1 MRLEKVLIHR
11 LIRVMRVIIPLL
23 LVVLVSIP
31 AWNFVSRRILKP
43 SGIAAQQFPR
53 DLSVLSEGVT
63 FSRTEGG
70 RTQFT
75 VHAKT
80 NLGFKDNKNV
90 LEDVDVTVFGTT
102 DSEPTRRIRS
112 KNCTYDEQTNNIR
125 FTGDVQV
132 QLDDKTS
139 ARTEELTYN
148 EPSRIIA
155 SPQRTT
161 IEQPEVVAAANALE
175 YQLNTSL
182 LKLDGDVR
190 IVTAART
197 TMETASVIFDQNE
210 NWAAA
215 AGGVVVKSR
224 SGFMRGA
231 TGRAD
236 LEPGT
241 YRPKTILVEGDVTA
255 ESKAPE
261 EQDTWKIR
269 AASVE
274 TTVSAAGTAELVKA
288 RGNVRVEK
296 IAAVRQILT
305 GGAIDAALGPSG
317 KLELLHAREAPQM
330 VFGDGRRLHSSEI
343 ETNGA
348 GFVRTADNSTLQ
360 LGDSV
365 ITGKQFRIQIDEVIT
380 FTTSERAHLQSGERQ
395 SSADR
400 TEAHFDSR
408 TSSLLELVQT
418 GNFQFSEG
426 MRAGRA
432 QNARFEDGGAVV
444 TLDGAPVVTDSQ
456 MRLEAGHIRLN
467 QKDSSFVAAKN
478 VKTVTINSGERV
490 LVRSG
495 QAEGTA
501 ESVVYTGNAQ
511 LWRGTVFIRGERLAA
526 STRDSRLQAEG
537 KVQSNIESIRAASDR
552 LDFDDKVHI
561 AHYTGN
567 VRAQKQ
573 DMVLQTADMTVKL
586 RENEIAEI
594 IAVGAVTVTR
604 GEQRGTGEEAVY
616 DAATDSVVLT
626 GKNAQVHDRQ
636 HGTVQGARLVMKT
649 TGASVTVEG
658 GSNERVLTKRAVTKT
673 PVK

>member
-1 MRLEKVLIHR
+1 MRLEKVFIHR
-11 LIRVMRVIIPLL
+11 LIRVMRVLIPLL

-31 AWNFVSRRILKP
+31 AWNFVSRRIQKP

-53 DLSVLSEGVT
+53 DLSVLTEGVT

-75 VHAKT
+75 VHART

-90 LEDVDVTVFGTT
+90 LQDVDVTVFGTT

-112 KNCTYDEQTNNIR
+112 KNCTYDEHTKDIR

-139 ARTEELTYN
+139 GHTEELTYN
-148 EPSRIIA
+148 DGSRIIA
-155 SPQRTT
+155 SSQRTT
-161 IEQPEVVAAANALE
+161 IQQPDVVAAANALE
-175 YQLNTSL
+175 YQLNTGL

-190 IVTAART
+190 VVTAAKT
-197 TMETASVIFDQNE
+197 TIEGASVTFHQKE
-210 NWAAA
+210 NWAAV
-215 AGGVVVKSR
+215 AGGVVVKSG

-236 LEPGT
+236 LDPGT

-261 EQDTWKIR
+261 DRDTWKIR
-269 AASVE
+269 AASIE
-274 TTVSAAGTAELVKA
+274 TTVSAAGNAELVKA
-288 RGNVRVEK
+288 RGNVHVEK
-296 IAAVRQILT
+296 VAAVRQILT
-305 GGAIDAALGPSG
+305 GGAIDAALNPAG

-330 VFGDGRRLHSSEI
+330 IFGDGRTLRSSDI

-365 ITGKQFRIQIDEVIT
+365 ITGKQFLIQMDDVIT
-380 FTTSERAHLQSGERQ
+380 FTTSQRAHLQSGERQ

-400 TEAHFDSR
+400 TEARFDSR
-408 TSSLLELVQT
+408 TSSLLELVQA

-432 QNARFEDGGAVV
+432 QNARFEDGGTVV

-456 MRLEAGHIRLN
+456 MRLEAGHIRLD
-467 QKDSSFVAAKN
+467 QKDNSFVAAKN

-511 LWRGTVFIRGERLAA
+511 LWRGSVYIHGERLAA
-526 STRDSRLQAEG
+526 SSRENRLHAEG
-537 KVQSNIESIRAASDR
+537 KVQSNMESIRAVSDQ
-552 LDFDDKVHI
+552 LDFDDKAHI

-594 IAVGAVTVTR
+594 TAVGAVTVTR
-604 GEQRGTGEEAVY
+604 GEQRGTGEAAVY
-616 DAATDSVVLT
+616 DAATDSIVLT
-626 GKNAQVHDRQ
+626 GKNAQVHDRK
-636 HGTVQGARLVMKT
+636 HGTVQGARLIMKT
-649 TGASVTVEG
+649 TGESVTVEG
-658 GSNERVLTKRAVTKT
+658 GGNERVVTTRAVTKS
-673 PVK
+673 PAK